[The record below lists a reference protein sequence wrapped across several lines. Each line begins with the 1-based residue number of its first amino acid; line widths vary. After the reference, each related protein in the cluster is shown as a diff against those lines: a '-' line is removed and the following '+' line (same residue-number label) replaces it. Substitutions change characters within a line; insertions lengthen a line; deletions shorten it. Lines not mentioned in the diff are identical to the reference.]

1 MKAMSIKW
9 KLVTAWN
16 ALRYRM
22 EESLN
27 NEEGIGTVE
36 IVLLILVAVGLV
48 LIFKDKITELVNSIF
63 SKISSQAG
71 KV

>member
-1 MKAMSIKW
+1 MGRTCGCCRCGCRKRGRKEKIMKAMSIKW

-48 LIFKDKITELVNSIF
+48 LIF
-63 SKISSQAG
+63 
-71 KV
+71 

>member
-1 MKAMSIKW
+1 MKISGLKW
-9 KLVTAWN
+9 KVITVWR
-16 ALRYRM
+16 ALRYRA
-22 EESLN
+22 EESLR

>member
-9 KLVTAWN
+9 KLVTAWS